1 MIPITNITLI
11 CVEDDDIGEDD
22 DCIHDEC
29 SIIVTISEDYT
40 LQHVLKHCFLTL
52 FLILLCYVCF
62 LVLGGF

>member
-29 SIIVTISEDYT
+29 SFFVTISEDYT
-40 LQHVLKHCFLTL
+40 LQHVLNHCFLNFVFDFVL
-52 FLILLCYVCF
+52 FVF
-62 LVLGGF
+62 LS